1 MTPLLLTLTASAGWT
16 VSTTSNGCTFYVGER
31 QGAYAP
37 VRAECDWAIAPDTLH
52 GLISQLTRHK
62 DYFSSVSVSEK
73 VSEGRYRQ
81 VHVASGIGD
90 RELIVDMGSEPI
102 PGGTRY
108 WWKKSGDQAGVTGDN
123 VMPNRNEGKWEVTA
137 GADGGSH
144 VVYEL
149 LYDPGGSV
157 PGFLVRWFQTSGV
170 ELLVGELKKSAGG

>member
-1 MTPLLLTLTASAGWT
+1 MTPLLLAMTASAGWT
-16 VSTTSNGCTFYVGER
+16 VSTTSNGCTFYVGDR

-37 VRAECDWAIAPDTLH
+37 VRAECDWEVAPSTVH
-52 GLISQLTRHK
+52 GLLSKLTAHK

-73 VSEGRYRQ
+73 VGEGRYRQ
-81 VHVASGIGD
+81 VHVASGISD

-108 WWKKSGDQAGVTGDN
+108 WWKKSADQTGVTGSG
-123 VMPNRNEGKWEVTA
+123 VEPNTNQGKWEVT
-137 GADGGSH
+137 DREGGGVH

-149 LYDPGGSV
+149 MYDPGGSV

-170 ELLVGELKKSAGG
+170 ELLVGELKTKAGG